1 MSSTASPNYRHYA
14 LALLLSVNLL
24 NCIDRQVLYAV
35 CPLIK
40 AGLKYAEITVNCS
53 LLSHEE
59 ADHRSMY
66 ARTMIL
72 TKR

>member
-1 MSSTASPNYRHYA
+1 VSSKTATKYRRYA
-14 LALLLSVNLL
+14 MAYLLSVNLL
-24 NCIDRQVLYAV
+24 NCIDRQVLYAGF
-35 CPLIK
+35 PLIK
-40 AGLKYAEITVNCS
+40 ADLKYAEITVNCS
-53 LLSHEE
+53 LLTHEE